1 MEGATSLGDGV
12 MEGAVLVETTRDIK
26 VPAME

>member
-1 MEGATSLGDGV
+1 MEGEMPLGDGV